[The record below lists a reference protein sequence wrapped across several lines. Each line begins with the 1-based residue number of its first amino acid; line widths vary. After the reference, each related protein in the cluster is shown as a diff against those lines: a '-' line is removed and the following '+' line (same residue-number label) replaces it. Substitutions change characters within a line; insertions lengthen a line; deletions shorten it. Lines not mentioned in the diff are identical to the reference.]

1 MKKLKLKLTYAFLA
15 ITTLL
20 TINEQTYAQ
29 QGRSEEIMK
38 SVTGY
43 FSMERENMHV
53 HLDKNVFMTNE
64 SIWFKGYVFHRKK
77 NIPFF
82 NTINIYG
89 SLIDSDGKILETKLI
104 YGNIGSFTGSFDL
117 GKKFKSGKYYLQFY
131 TNWMNNFIEDES
143 AVYEISIVNPDLGAG
158 TALAKADPSKIII
171 DLNPEGGT
179 MLNGTTNNIGIH
191 VADCNNNPLQVSVVD
206 IADASGKVIK
216 KVQINKLGFGKFDLP
231 ANTPSGYKAVVTIDD
246 TKHEK
251 VLPAYQPKGISL
263 EVNNY
268 AIADKTMIKVRTN
281 KVTQDSFNGQTLYML
296 IHQDEK
302 AVVLELNLNNANFE
316 QNLVI
321 PNTDFAGGMNTI
333 RILDSNLT
341 QLAERMFFN
350 YPKAG
355 LNIDVAKADQTA
367 DKLKYKGKV
376 NYPNMDLSLTVLPE
390 TTISFDDANDI
401 YGSFLL
407 LPYIQNQHKA
417 SGRHYFTTLSKNK
430 LYELD
435 LYLINQKSKYQWL
448 NIRDN
453 APKST
458 YLFDMGLTL
467 KGTVLASLDSK
478 GGKVRLYSL
487 TSGID
492 ENTDVDSNREF
503 VFKNLI
509 INDSAYVNF
518 TLLKKGAKPKELTL
532 APQVLNGSAKFNKP
546 YKPEP
551 QFYAPQA
558 KATDFK
564 NPNIFI
570 DEASTELEEVQIEG
584 KAMKYANSFGNGDL
598 RGYKITDDKANSY
611 QNLLQFIKTY
621 GGFYVNEN
629 PANGQ
634 LQIYTRTINSVNAAQ
649 AGPIIYLDNVQLIDY
664 SMLTLIQTADVD
676 EIYMSSTAIVP
687 SIRNYQ
693 GVIKIYLKKGARPG
707 FDKNTTPTI
716 IIKPGFEK
724 PRAFQNV
731 TYNSVDDKGFQNFG
745 IIDWQ
750 PSIRTNENG
759 EFTIAIPKMSSLP
772 LKVLIEGFSADGKL
786 ISEIKII
793 DPKGDGSQ
801 TH

>member
-20 TINEQTYAQ
+20 TINEQAYAQ

-38 SVTGY
+38 SITDY

-89 SLIDSDGKILETKLI
+89 SLIDSEGKILETKLI

-143 AVYEISIVNPDLGAG
+143 AVYEIAIVNPDMGAG
-158 TALAKADPSKIII
+158 TALAKADSSKIII
-171 DLNPEGGT
+171 DLNPEGGV
-179 MLNGTTNNIGIH
+179 MLNGTVNNIGVHI
-191 VADCNNNPLQVSVVD
+191 ADCNNNSLPVSVID

-231 ANTPSGYKAVVTIDD
+231 ANAPAGYKAVVTIDN

-251 VLPAYQPKGISL
+251 PLPAYELKGISI

-281 KVTQDSFNGQTLYML
+281 KVTHNSFNGQGLYML

-302 AVVLELNLNNANFE
+302 AIVLELTLDNANFE
-316 QNLVI
+316 QALVI
-321 PNTDFAGGMNTI
+321 PNTDFAAGMNTI

-350 YPKAG
+350 YPKAS

-367 DKLKYKGKV
+367 DKMKYKGKV
-376 NYPNMDLSLTVLPE
+376 NYPNMDLSITVLPE
-390 TTISFDDANDI
+390 TTISFDDTNDI
-401 YGSFLL
+401 YSSFLL

-417 SGRHYFTTLSKNK
+417 SGRHYFATLSKNK

-435 LYLINQKSKYQWL
+435 LYLMNQKSKYQWL
-448 NIRDN
+448 NIRGN
-453 APKST
+453 PPKSS

-467 KGTVLASLDSK
+467 KGTVPASIDSK

-492 ENTDVDSNREF
+492 ENTDIDNNREF
-503 VFKNLI
+503 IFKNLI
-509 INDSAYVNF
+509 INDSAYVSF
-518 TLLKKGAKPKELTL
+518 TLLKKGVKPKELTL

-551 QFYAPQA
+551 HFYATQA
-558 KATDFK
+558 NANDFK
-564 NPNIFI
+564 SPNIFK
-570 DEASTELEEVQIEG
+570 DEASTELEEIQIEG

-598 RGYKITDDKANSY
+598 HAYKITDDNANSY

-621 GGFYVNEN
+621 GGFYINEN
-629 PANGQ
+629 NSTGQ
-634 LQIYTRTINSVNAAQ
+634 IQIYTRTVNSINAAQ
-649 AGPIIYLDNVQLIDY
+649 AGPIIYLDNVQLVDY
-664 SMLTLIQTADVD
+664 SMLTIIQTSDVD

-693 GVIKIYLKKGARPG
+693 GVIKIYLKKGARLYT
-707 FDKNTTPTI
+707 KNNTPTI

-724 PRAFQNV
+724 PKAFQNV

-759 EFTIAIPKMSSLP
+759 EFNFSIPKMSSQP
-772 LKVLIEGFSADGKL
+772 LKLLIEGFSADGKL

-793 DPKGDGSQ
+793 DPKGEGAQ
-801 TH
+801 NR